1 MMWCNLDLR
10 IAALGPKPLH
20 DNTIQYIQPLYYI
33 TVILCYVICMSYMR
47 LIVYVSWGAAP
58 STRTLKARRQRSRG
72 AATP

>member
-33 TVILCYVICMSYMR
+33 TVILYYAMLFECHIC
-47 LIVYVSWGAAP
+47 VSWYTCLGGPLLAP
-58 STRTLKARRQRSRG
+58 AR
-72 AATP
+72 